1 MKAGGIVQSES
12 KVPRTWSSV
21 VHGQEYVGIL
31 AQGER
36 EDLPFLRH
44 FVPFRR
50 SSDWL
55 MPAHIG
61 HSVC

>member
-36 EDLPFLRH
+36 GFTIPLPFC
-44 FVPFRR
+44 
-50 SSDWL
+50 S
-55 MPAHIG
+55 I
-61 HSVC
+61 